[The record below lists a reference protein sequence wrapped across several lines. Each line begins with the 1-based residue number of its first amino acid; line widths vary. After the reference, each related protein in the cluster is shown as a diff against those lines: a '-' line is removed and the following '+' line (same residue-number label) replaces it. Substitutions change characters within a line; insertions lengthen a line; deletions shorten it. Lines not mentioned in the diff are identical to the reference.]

1 MLSLSPRKITMLKSP
16 LIRHASMLTLCGVL
30 AACGSIDK
38 LNERGK
44 IDYKKTTQSK
54 PLDIPPDLTAVTA
67 DERFVVPDIGAK
79 GVATASGL
87 AGEFGAPVQN
97 SGTPVLQK
105 ALDVKLEKS
114 GNQRWL
120 VVNRPPEAVWPVV
133 REFWLQSGFNLKIE
147 KPEIGILETDWT
159 ENRAKIP
166 MDGVRRIVGK
176 VFDGL
181 YSSDELDRYRTRL
194 ERSDSGTEIYIS
206 HRGLLEAYADSQK
219 IQTVWQPRP
228 ADPEL
233 EAEFLNRLVVK
244 LAGDTPKVAAPE
256 SNTPLVAAK
265 AVISNDGAQKRLI
278 VSENFDRAWRRVGLA
293 LDRTGFTVED
303 RDRSKG
309 MYFVQYNTPEG
320 QEVKKEGDG
329 FFGKLFG
336 GAKKTVDVDLNP
348 QSRYRI
354 KVGTNN
360 NKSEVTVLNT
370 EGVAVKTTAADKILA
385 LLENELR

>member
-1 MLSLSPRKITMLKSP
+1 MLKSP
-16 LIRHASMLTLCGVL
+16 LIRHASMLTLFGVL
-30 AACGSIDK
+30 AACGTIDK

-44 IDYKKTTQSK
+44 IDYKNTTQSK

-67 DERFVVPDIGAK
+67 DERFIVPDIGAK

-87 AGEFGAPVQN
+87 AGESGAPVQV

-194 ERSDSGTEIYIS
+194 ERSESGTEIYIS
-206 HRGLLEAYADSQK
+206 HRGLLEAYADNQK

-244 LAGDTPKVAAPE
+244 LAGEAPKVAAVE
-256 SNTPLVAAK
+256 GKAPLVAAK
-265 AVISNDGAQKRLI
+265 AVINSDGTQKRLI

-309 MYFVQYNTPEG
+309 MYFVQYNSPEG
-320 QEVKKEGDG
+320 QEVKQEGDG
-329 FFGKLFG
+329 FFSKLFG
-336 GAKKTVDVDLNP
+336 GGKKTVDVDLNP

-354 KVGTNN
+354 KVATSN

-370 EGVAVKTTAADKILA
+370 EGVAVKTSAADKILA